1 MVGPKFDKVVL
12 LPSGKLLV
20 EGPFETHGEVV
31 DDVFVRI
38 VIVAEDARPLE
49 RFGTATLP
57 KSDVSTSGRG
67 DDVLSRGRFSGT
79 VDGSGLEVGD
89 TVRVIGL
96 SVAAKRADPP
106 DPSVLEASNW
116 CVRFEVTDEEGVVA

>member
-1 MVGPKFDKVVL
+1 MVGPKFDKIVL
-12 LPSGKLLV
+12 LASGKLLV

-38 VIVAEDARPLE
+38 VIVAEDATPLE

-57 KSDVSTSGRG
+57 KSDVSTSGTG
-67 DDVLSRGRFSGT
+67 DDMLSRGRFSGT

-89 TVRVIGL
+89 TVRAIGL

-106 DPSVLEASNW
+106 DPSAFEATQW
-116 CVRFEVTDEEGVVA
+116 CVPVEVSDGEGVVA